1 MTRSIL
7 LTGLLLA
14 ALLPPAGP
22 VAGAELRVSRYSMPM
37 VVGPHPKLWRY
48 NAPNQKLPFARSAR
62 AQAVWDTGA
71 CWSQCGATCAWDLN
85 ACLYQDTQGRCLLF
99 TDACDRY
106 CQRACRT
113 QGGPLL
119 PIE

>member
-14 ALLPPAGP
+14 ALLPPVGP
-22 VAGAELRVSRYSMPM
+22 VAAAELRVSGYAMPA
-37 VVGPHPKLWRY
+37 VVGPHPPIWRY
-48 NAPNQKLPFARSAR
+48 NSSYQALPFERSAR
-62 AQAVWDTGA
+62 AQAVWDSGA

-85 ACLYQDTQGRCLLF
+85 ACLYHDTQGRCLVF
-99 TDACDRY
+99 ADACDRY
-106 CQRACRT
+106 CQRSCRT

>member
-7 LTGLLLA
+7 LAGLLLA

-22 VAGAELRVSRYSMPM
+22 TAAAELRVSRYSMPA
-37 VVGPHPKLWRY
+37 VVGPHPPVWRY
-48 NAPNQKLPFARSAR
+48 NSPYQEAPFARSAR
-62 AQAVWDTGA
+62 AQAAWDAGA
-71 CWSQCGATCAWDLN
+71 CWSQCGAYCAWDLN
-85 ACLYQDTQGRCLLF
+85 ACLYQDPQGRCLVV

-106 CQRACRT
+106 CQRSCRT